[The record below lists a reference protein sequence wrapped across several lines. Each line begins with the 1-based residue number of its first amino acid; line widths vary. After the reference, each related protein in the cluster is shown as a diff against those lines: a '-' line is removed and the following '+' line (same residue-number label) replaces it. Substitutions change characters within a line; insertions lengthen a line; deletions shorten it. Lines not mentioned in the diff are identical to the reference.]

1 MINQNSFLIRC
12 SDRPVYPYLEI
23 YPDVKT
29 MISTKHEDAVKV
41 RLEAK
46 YPFIEICKCPMKRCN
61 V

>member
-1 MINQNSFLIRC
+1 MCQSV
-12 SDRPVYPYLEI
+12 DPPVYPYLEI